1 MFSSKNKDK
10 IYIVIFIITVAA
22 GIVYKIFFKGEMSF
36 LSGSKVTIETGESIV
51 ETTSETE
58 AGTIYVYICGEVNNP
73 GVYEIER
80 GCILNDA
87 VEMAGGLTSEAAK
100 EDIDLVM
107 ILNSNI
113 TIKIPKE
120 GDELVTIFGESESES
135 ESGLININTADK
147 ELLKT
152 LPGIGDVMAD
162 SIIEYRQDSVFEE
175 KEDLMNVKG
184 IGQSKYDKVKDL
196 ICVN

>member
-22 GIVYKIFFKGEMSF
+22 GIIYKVFFKGDMSF
-36 LSGSKVTIETGESIV
+36 LSKSEVTIETGVSEV
-51 ETTSETE
+51 ETASESET
-58 AGTIYVYICGEVNNP
+58 GTIFVYICGEVNAP
-73 GVYEIER
+73 GVYEIKR
-80 GCILNDA
+80 GSILNDV
-87 VEMAGGLTSEAAK
+87 VEMAGGLTSEAAR

-113 TIKIPKE
+113 TVKIPKE
-120 GDELVTIFGESESES
+120 GDELVTISSENVNED
-135 ESGLININTADK
+135 SGLVNINTADK
-147 ELLKT
+147 EMLKT

-162 SIIEYRQDSVFEE
+162 SIIEYRQDNAFEE

>member
-22 GIVYKIFFKGEMSF
+22 GIVYKIFFRGEMSL
-36 LSGSKVTIETGESIV
+36 LSRDKVTIETVESSV
-51 ETTSETE
+51 ETALETE
-58 AGTIYVYICGEVNNP
+58 TETIYVYICGEVNNP
-73 GVYEIER
+73 GVYEIKR

-107 ILNSNI
+107 ILNNNI
-113 TIKIPKE
+113 TVKIPKE
-120 GDELVTIFGESESES
+120 GDELVTISS
-135 ESGLININTADK
+135 ESGSEVNSCLVNINTADK

-152 LPGIGDVMAD
+152 LPGIGDVMAE
-162 SIIEYRQDSVFEE
+162 SIIEYRQDNFFEE

>member
-87 VEMAGGLTSEAAK
+87 VEMAG
-100 EDIDLVM
+100 
-107 ILNSNI
+107 
-113 TIKIPKE
+113 
-120 GDELVTIFGESESES
+120 DELVTISGESESES

-162 SIIEYRQDSVFEE
+162 SIIEYRQDNVFEE

>member
-22 GIVYKIFFKGEMSF
+22 GIIYKVFFKGDMSF
-36 LSGSKVTIETGESIV
+36 LSKSEVTIETGMSEI
-51 ETTSETE
+51 ETTTETE
-58 AGTIYVYICGEVNNP
+58 SGTIFVYICGEVNAP
-73 GVYEIER
+73 GVYEIKR
-80 GCILNDA
+80 GSILNDA
-87 VEMAGGLTSEAAK
+87 VEMAGGLTPEAAR

-113 TIKIPKE
+113 TVKIPKE
-120 GDELVTIFGESESES
+120 GDELVTISSESVNED
-135 ESGLININTADK
+135 SGLVNINTADK
-147 ELLKT
+147 EMLKT

-162 SIIEYRQDSVFEE
+162 SIIEYRQDNVFEE

>member
-36 LSGSKVTIETGESIV
+36 FSKNEVTIETGESIV
-51 ETTSETE
+51 ESASETE
-58 AGTIYVYICGEVNNP
+58 EGTIYVYICGEVNAP

-80 GCILNDA
+80 GCILND
-87 VEMAGGLTSEAAK
+87 VVKMADGLTSEAAK

-120 GDELVTIFGESESES
+120 GEVLVTISSESGTEA

-147 ELLKT
+147 EMLKT

-162 SIIEYRQDSVFEE
+162 SIIEYRQDNVFEE

>member
-22 GIVYKIFFKGEMSF
+22 GIIYKVFFKGDMSF
-36 LSGSKVTIETGESIV
+36 LSKSEVTIETGVSEI
-51 ETTSETE
+51 ETSSETE
-58 AGTIYVYICGEVNNP
+58 TGTIFVYICGEVNAP
-73 GVYEIER
+73 GVYEIKR
-80 GCILNDA
+80 GSILNDA
-87 VEMAGGLTSEAAK
+87 VEMAGGLTSEAAR

-113 TIKIPKE
+113 TVKIPKE
-120 GDELVTIFGESESES
+120 GDELVTISSENVNED
-135 ESGLININTADK
+135 SGLVNINTADK
-147 ELLKT
+147 EMLKT

-162 SIIEYRQDSVFEE
+162 SIIEYRQDNVFEE

>member
-22 GIVYKIFFKGEMSF
+22 GIIYKIFFKGEMSF
-36 LSGSKVTIETGESIV
+36 LSKSEVTIETGESIV
-51 ETTSETE
+51 ESASETE
-58 AGTIYVYICGEVNNP
+58 AGTIYVYVCGEVNKP

-80 GCILNDA
+80 GCILND
-87 VEMAGGLTSEAAK
+87 VVNMAGGLTSEAAK

-120 GDELVTIFGESESES
+120 GDELVTISSESGTEA

-147 ELLKT
+147 EMLKT

-162 SIIEYRQDSVFEE
+162 SIIEYRQDNVFEE

-184 IGQSKYDKVKDL
+184 IGQSKYDMVKDL

>member
-22 GIVYKIFFKGEMSF
+22 GIIYKIFFRGEMSF
-36 LSGSKVTIETGESIV
+36 LSKNKVTIETEESFL
-51 ETTSETE
+51 ETVHDTE
-58 AGTIYVYICGEVNNP
+58 SGTIYVYICGEVNSP
-73 GVYEIER
+73 GVYEIKR
-80 GCILNDA
+80 GSILNDA
-87 VEMAGGLTSEAAK
+87 VEMAGGLTDEAAK

-107 ILNSNI
+107 ILNNNI
-113 TIKIPKE
+113 TVKIPKE
-120 GDELVTIFGESESES
+120 GDELVTLTS
-135 ESGLININTADK
+135 ESGNEADSGLVNINTADK
-147 ELLKT
+147 EKLKT

-162 SIIEYRQDSVFEE
+162 SIIEYRQDNVFEE

>member
-22 GIVYKIFFKGEMSF
+22 GIIYKVFFKGDMSF
-36 LSGSKVTIETGESIV
+36 LSKSEVTIETGVSEV
-51 ETTSETE
+51 ETASESET
-58 AGTIYVYICGEVNNP
+58 GTIFVYICGEVNAP
-73 GVYEIER
+73 GVYEIKR
-80 GCILNDA
+80 GSILNDV
-87 VEMAGGLTSEAAK
+87 VEMAGGLTSEAAR

-113 TIKIPKE
+113 TVKIPKE
-120 GDELVTIFGESESES
+120 GDELVTISSENVNED
-135 ESGLININTADK
+135 SGLVNINTADK
-147 ELLKT
+147 EMLKT

-162 SIIEYRQDSVFEE
+162 SIIEYRQDNVFEE